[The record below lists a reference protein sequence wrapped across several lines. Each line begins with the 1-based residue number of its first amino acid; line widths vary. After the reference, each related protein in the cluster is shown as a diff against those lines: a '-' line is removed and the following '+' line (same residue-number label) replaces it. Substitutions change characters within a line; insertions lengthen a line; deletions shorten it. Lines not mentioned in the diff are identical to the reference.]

1 MRVINLIGEGFLS
14 ELNTVPK
21 KPGVY
26 RFLDTKDQP
35 IYIGKAKNLNSRVR
49 SYFSKANARNK
60 KISALIEE
68 TISLDFTKTISEL
81 DALLLEQHL
90 IKKYLPKFN
99 IQFKD
104 GKGYPFIR
112 LEVSKDF
119 PAANVHLGSKENS
132 VKYFGPYPNTYA
144 VRDVL
149 SLIQNVFKLRNCSDS
164 FFKHR
169 TRPCMQYQI
178 NKCSAPCVGFINKD
192 DYVKEVKSAEM
203 LLSGRGE
210 HLVKG
215 FYQQMDTY
223 SSKKQYEMASK
234 YRDKISSLR
243 EVQRAQ
249 SISGFEEDVDAIII
263 LKSKKNIF
271 IGLTQVRGGWVVGHK
286 NFIQIINKL
295 DQNLLESFIKSYY
308 LSIST
313 GPSRIISNQSFNNKK
328 IIQKLL
334 NKHFEKEVRLTS
346 KLSNKDKGLLKLAET
361 NSKQVKGFKGI
372 KRKKYEEGILD
383 IHKIFKFKKEINRLE
398 GYDISHQSGKNA
410 IGACVTYG
418 KKGKNK
424 QHFRLY
430 KISEQ
435 NSGNDIASM
444 TEIIRRRF
452 ERSIRENQKLP
463 ELLIIDGGKVHLKK
477 VKEILNLMELK
488 DIEIISV
495 SKGGRRKPEMDLF
508 NTFEGKS
515 LKYNASSKGMLL
527 IQEIRNEA
535 HRLCVTNLYKARR
548 KLITYSELDDIP
560 GVGQVTKQKLL
571 RYFGSIAQL
580 KRASKQD
587 IERILGVGKTRAN
600 IIKKSLS
607 S

>member
-14 ELNTVPK
+14 ELNKVPK

-104 GKGYPFIR
+104 GKGYPFIK

-164 FFKHR
+164 FFKNR
-169 TRPCMQYQI
+169 TRPCIQYEI
-178 NKCSAPCVGFINKD
+178 NKCSAPCMGFIDKN
-192 DYVKEVKSAEM
+192 DYAKEVKSAEM

-210 HLVKG
+210 HLVKEL
-215 FYQQMDTY
+215 YQQMDSY
-223 SSKKQYEMASK
+223 SSKKEYERASK

-249 SISGFEEDVDAIII
+249 SISGFEDDVDAIII
-263 LKSKKNIF
+263 LKSNKNIF

-286 NFIQIINKL
+286 NFIQTINKL
-295 DQNLLESFIKSYY
+295 DQNSLESFIKSYY

-313 GPSRIISNQSFNNKK
+313 GPSRIISNQGFNDKK
-328 IIQKLL
+328 ITEEFL
-334 NKHFEKEVRLTS
+334 NKYFGKKVKLAT
-346 KLSNKDKGLLKLAET
+346 KLSNKDKGLLKLAES
-361 NSKQVKGFKGI
+361 NSKQVKGFKRK
-372 KRKKYEEGILD
+372 KRRKYEEGLLD
-383 IHKIFKFKKEINRLE
+383 MHKIFKFKKEISRVE

-410 IGACVTYG
+410 TGACVTYD

-424 QHFRLY
+424 QNFRLF
-430 KISEQ
+430 KVSEK
-435 NSGNDIASM
+435 NSGNDIASII
-444 TEIIRRRF
+444 EIIRRRF
-452 ERSIRENQKLP
+452 ERLIREKQDLP
-463 ELLIIDGGKVHLKK
+463 DLLIIDGGKVHLKK
-477 VKEILNLMELK
+477 VREILSFLALK
-488 DIEIISV
+488 DIEIISI
-495 SKGGRRKPEMDLF
+495 SKGSRRKPEMDLF
-508 NTFEGKS
+508 NHFEGKS
-515 LKYNASSKGMLL
+515 LQYNTSSKGMLL

-535 HRLCVTNLYKARR
+535 HRFCKSNLNRARNKLVTH
-548 KLITYSELDDIP
+548 SELDDIP
-560 GVGQVTKQKLL
+560 SIGKVSKKKLL
-571 RYFGSIAQL
+571 RYFGSISQL

-587 IERILGVGKTRAN
+587 IQRIPGLGKTRAN
-600 IIKKSLS
+600 IIKKTLS
-607 S
+607 N